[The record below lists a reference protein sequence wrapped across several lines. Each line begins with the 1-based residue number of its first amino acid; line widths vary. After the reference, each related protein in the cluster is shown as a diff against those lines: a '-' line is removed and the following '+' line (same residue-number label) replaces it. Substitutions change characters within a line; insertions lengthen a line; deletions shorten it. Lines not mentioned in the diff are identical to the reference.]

1 MSLPFHLPG
10 KQQVIYGT
18 EDDIDNV
25 LEKTDTVAS
34 SMFELWMKCNSVD
47 REARKLTYSE
57 FPTKF
62 VWHDKPRGWQRRKTG
77 FSIGRIHAVSPAFGE
92 AYFLRVLLN
101 RVKGPKTFEEIH
113 TVNDHTYPTFRDA
126 CYSLGLLD
134 DDTEY
139 IEGIEEASITGTA
152 SRPEHVWNS
161 TWKLLSDEI
170 IYRQRK
176 LLKSPDLQL
185 TEDQIKN
192 LTLLEIQK
200 ILQQNNSSLTR
211 YETMSFPDEESLSV
225 INNCLVLDEQSYD
238 QQTERTEF
246 ENLFTSITSEQK
258 TIFDIITKDVQQ
270 NKGGV
275 FFVYSHGGTGKTYL
289 WKTLSSAIR
298 SQGNIVLN
306 VASSGI
312 ASLLLSG
319 GRTAHSRFHIPI
331 NLNEDSSCVME
342 RGSDEAELLEKT
354 KLIIWDGAPMT
365 HKHAFQAL
373 DKSCKDVLKSNSLF
387 GGKVVVFGGDFR
399 QILPVIK
406 KGSRQQIVNAS
417 LCSSYI
423 WHHCRVLKLTRNLRL
438 TIGQSMADIEETKK
452 FSKWLLD
459 IGEGKVGG
467 PNEGTAKIEI
477 PDDLLIEQCDD
488 PIIKLIQF
496 VYPDI
501 LNISQDPTYFQQRGL
516 LAPTDE
522 VVHEINDRLLE
533 LFPGDPIEYLSS
545 DLVAKSDYIDG
556 NVDPTLYSTEILNG
570 LKISGL
576 PNHKLMLKVGVPVM
590 LLRNIDQKKG
600 LCNGTRLQVVSLG
613 THVIE
618 VKILSENNTGERIS
632 IPRIA
637 MTPSDKNIAFTF
649 TRRQYPLSVCFA
661 MTVNKSQGQSLS
673 RVGLYLKNDVF
684 SHGQLAAGGL
694 YIWTNNF
701 IDIEQ
706 EFDGMIFI
714 QIAGFTVN
722 TRLYMFPTS
731 ILANLKRMNLT
742 ATITNTQL
750 HFLDNEENPRPI
762 HLLGVVES
770 NVIFYRETEIFWV
783 HNIWANGSIEI
794 AQAFDVV
801 IPFEGARVTTTQNR
815 LTFIFSLFHDASEE
829 FDVPR
834 LMMFMYDSANQIQS
848 SQLLHNQNIANEN
861 NVMPF
866 VVPVGDMVDRLA
878 FGSLGNN
885 EQSVYAMELTE
896 ATMQGLDLEEVDDDD
911 DREFIYSVKGFLVVL
926 NIERIDEIEVLMKL
940 MLVRLDLPGLR
951 LEYIV

>member
-1 MSLPFHLPG
+1 MTLCKWYGYPEFFITITCNPKWPEVKRFIQDKNLNADDRPDILCRLFKIKLDSLMKDLKNGDILGKVQAAVYTVEFQKRGLPHAHICLFMQKEDKLPNVEHVDPYISVEIPDKNEDPELYNLVAELMMHGPCTHYNKPCSCVIDNKCSKNFPKKFQDKTSIDTDGFPLYRRRDSGAVVEKSDVNLDNRNVVPYNKKLLKRYQAHINVEWCNQGSSIKYLFKYINKGPDRATVYFSNSGEDEKNTNRNVDEIKEFYDCRYISACEASWHIFGFDVHYRIPAVMRLPFHLPG

-62 VWHDKPRGWQRRKTG
+62 VWHDKPRGWQRRKKG
-77 FSIGRIHAVSPAFGE
+77 FSIGRIHAVSPALGE

-101 RVKGPKTFEEIH
+101 RVKGPKTFEEIR
-113 TVNDHTYPTFRDA
+113 TVNGHTYPTFRDA

-139 IEGIEEASITGTA
+139 IEGIEEASISGTGAYLRSLFATMLSTDSL
-152 SRPEHVWNS
+152 SRPEHVWNN
-161 TWKLLSDEI
+161 TWKLLSDDI
-170 IYRQRK
+170 LHRQRK
-176 LLKSPDLQL
+176 LLKSP
-185 TEDQIKN
+185 
-192 LTLLEIQK
+192 
-200 ILQQNNSSLTR
+200 
-211 YETMSFPDEESLSV
+211 
-225 INNCLVLDEQSYD
+225 
-238 QQTERTEF
+238 
-246 ENLFTSITSEQK
+246 
-258 TIFDIITKDVQQ
+258 
-270 NKGGV
+270 GGV
-275 FFVYSHGGTGKTYL
+275 FFVYGHGGTGKTFL

-312 ASLLLSG
+312 ASLLLFG

-354 KLIIWDGAPMT
+354 KLIIWDEAPMT
-365 HKHAFQAL
+365 HKHTFQAL

-399 QILPVIK
+399 QILP
-406 KGSRQQIVNAS
+406 SAD
-417 LCSSYI
+417 
-423 WHHCRVLKLTRNLRL
+423 
-438 TIGQSMADIEETKK
+438 DIEDTKK

-459 IGEGKVGG
+459 IGKGKVGG

-501 LNISQDPTYFQQRGL
+501 LNSSQDPTYFQQRGL
-516 LAPTDE
+516 LAPTND

-533 LFPGDPIEYLSS
+533 LFPGDPVEYLSS
-545 DLVAKSDYIDG
+545 DSVAKSDYIDG

-570 LKISGL
+570 LKISRL

-613 THVIE
+613 MHVIE
-618 VKILSENNTGERIS
+618 VKILSGNNNGERIS

-661 MTVNKSQGQSLS
+661 MAINKSQGQSLS

-684 SHGQLAAGGL
+684 SHGQLYVALSRVTSKKGL
-694 YIWTNNF
+694 KILIIDKNGNQTNK
-701 IDIEQ
+701 
-706 EFDGMIFI
+706 
-714 QIAGFTVN
+714 T
-722 TRLYMFPTS
+722 
-731 ILANLKRMNLT
+731 
-742 ATITNTQL
+742 TN
-750 HFLDNEENPRPI
+750 
-762 HLLGVVES
+762 VV
-770 NVIFYRETEIFWV
+770 FKEIF
-783 HNIWANGSIEI
+783 SY
-794 AQAFDVV
+794 
-801 IPFEGARVTTTQNR
+801 
-815 LTFIFSLFHDASEE
+815 L
-829 FDVPR
+829 
-834 LMMFMYDSANQIQS
+834 
-848 SQLLHNQNIANEN
+848 
-861 NVMPF
+861 
-866 VVPVGDMVDRLA
+866 
-878 FGSLGNN
+878 
-885 EQSVYAMELTE
+885 
-896 ATMQGLDLEEVDDDD
+896 
-911 DREFIYSVKGFLVVL
+911 K
-926 NIERIDEIEVLMKL
+926 
-940 MLVRLDLPGLR
+940 
-951 LEYIV
+951 